1 MSKDKYQILS
11 DEIYQEIGGISNV
24 ESLIHCMTRLR
35 IKIRDMSKVNMEKL
49 KKINGVLG
57 VVEADTLEIVLGP
70 GVNTKVATI
79 MNNEAGVKE
88 GESFPETNSYQSN
101 KSEVEKKA
109 AEVHAAHK
117 ASLKKTWW
125 RAALQ
130 HISAIFVPLIPAF
143 VGAGLISGVA
153 GILRNLLTAKV
164 LPMSWNL
171 GVTVLAMISSAL
183 FAYLNIYVGINTAK
197 EFGATPGLGGIIGGI
212 VYLPGIVAPV
222 TIPNIF
228 DGKPLAAGQGG
239 IIGVLLGV
247 WLLSYVEK
255 FFHKHIADSVDII
268 FTPFLTILIMGLFT
282 IFVIMPLAGWFSN
295 SLVGGIN
302 WVLKVGGP
310 ISGFILGLFFLPMVM
325 LGLHQILTP
334 IHLEMIQKLGFT
346 PLLPILAMAGG
357 GQVGAA
363 IALWVKCR
371 KNKQL
376 VNMIKGALPVG
387 ILGVGEPLIY
397 GVTLPLGRP
406 FITACVGGGIGG
418 AVVAAFGQVGSI
430 AIGPSGVALIPL
442 IAHNMWWA
450 YVLGLLA
457 SYIGGFIATYF
468 WGIPKEAMLPADEAD
483 AEVEERREAEEEAYN
498 LNMSNAE
505 KKEVKDNSK
514 LTTQEIVA
522 PVDGQ
527 IEELDE
533 VEDQVFSQKMLGEG
547 FAIVPK
553 DGKIVAPVDGKI
565 ISVMS
570 TKHALTLKSTK
581 GNLEILLHMG
591 LDTVELKG
599 RPFDIKVKENEIV
612 KAGQPIA
619 QMDIEKIKEAGKDPV
634 VIMTITN
641 MDDVANFKLTATGEV
656 KADTPVLKITSK

>member
-11 DEIYQEIGGISNV
+11 DEIYQEIGGINNV

-88 GESFPETNSYQSN
+88 GETFPETNSYQSN

-125 RAALQ
+125 RSALQ

-222 TIPNIF
+222 SIPNIF

-346 PLLPILAMAGG
+346 PLLPILAMAGA

-363 IALWVKCR
+363 IALWVRCR
-371 KNKQL
+371 RNKQL

-406 FITACVGGGIGG
+406 FITACIGGGIGG
-418 AVVAAFGQVGSI
+418 AVVAAFGQVGAI
-430 AIGPSGVALIPL
+430 AIGPSGIALIPL
-442 IAHNMWWA
+442 IANNMWWA
-450 YVLGLLA
+450 YVIGLLSA
-457 SYIGGFIATYF
+457 YAGGFIATYF
-468 WGIPKEAMLPADEAD
+468 WGVPKEAMLPDGQESPVVA
-483 AEVEERREAEEEAYN
+483 ERRTAEEKATN
-498 LNMSNAE
+498 LDMKASNTAQ
-505 KKEVKDNSK
+505 VSQPV
-514 LTTQEIVA
+514 TQDIEA
-522 PVDGQ
+522 PVSGQ
-527 IEELDE
+527 IEGLEK
-533 VEDQVFSQKMLGEG
+533 VNDQVFSQKMLGEG
-547 FAIVPK
+547 FAIVPSNGSIVAPI
-553 DGKIVAPVDGKI
+553 DGKIV
-565 ISVMS
+565 SVMS
-570 TKHALTLKSTK
+570 TKHALTMTSAK
-581 GNLEILLHMG
+581 GNLEILIHLG
-591 LDTVELKG
+591 IDTVELKG
-599 RPFDIKVKENEIV
+599 EPFDITVKEGQEV
-612 KAGQPIA
+612 KGGQSLGT
-619 QMDIEKIKEAGKDPV
+619 MDIDQIKKAGKDPV
-634 VIMTITN
+634 VIMTVTN
-641 MDDVANFKLTATGEV
+641 KETVKDMKLLQSGEV
-656 KADTPVLKITSK
+656 KASAPVLEVTSK

>member
-11 DEIYQEIGGISNV
+11 DEIYQEIGGIGNV

-88 GESFPETNSYQSN
+88 GETFPETSSYQSN

-125 RAALQ
+125 RSALQ

-468 WGIPKEAMLPADEAD
+468 WGVPKEAMLPADEAD
-483 AEVEERREAEEEAYN
+483 A
-498 LNMSNAE
+498 
-505 KKEVKDNSK
+505 
-514 LTTQEIVA
+514 
-522 PVDGQ
+522 
-527 IEELDE
+527 E

-547 FAIVPK
+547 FAIIPK
-553 DGKIVAPVDGKI
+553 DGKIVAPVDGKVV
-565 ISVMS
+565 SVMS

-599 RPFDIKVKENEIV
+599 RPFDIKVKENDIV

-619 QMDIEKIKEAGKDPV
+619 QMDIGKIKEAGKDPA

-641 MDDVANFKLTATGEV
+641 MDDVSSFKLIATGKV
-656 KADTPVLKITSK
+656 KADMPVLKITSK

>member
-1 MSKDKYQILS
+1 
-11 DEIYQEIGGISNV
+11 
-24 ESLIHCMTRLR
+24 
-35 IKIRDMSKVNMEKL
+35 MSKVNMVAL

-79 MNNEAGVKE
+79 MNDEAGVKE
-88 GESFPETNSYQSN
+88 GEIFPTNSYQAS
-101 KSEVEKKA
+101 KSEVERKA

-125 RAALQ
+125 RVALQ

-153 GILRNLLTAKV
+153 GILRNMLTAKM
-164 LPMSWNL
+164 LPESWSLNI
-171 GVTVLAMISSAL
+171 TVLAMISSAL
-183 FAYLNIYVGINTAK
+183 FSFLNIYVGINTAK

-212 VYLPGIVAPV
+212 VYLPGIVAPI

-282 IFVIMPLAGWFSN
+282 VFFIMPLAGWFSN
-295 SLVGGIN
+295 SLVGAIN

-310 ISGFILGLFFLPMVM
+310 VSGFILGLLFLPMVM

-334 IHLEMIQKLGFT
+334 IHLEMIQKIGFT

-363 IALWVKCR
+363 IALWIKCR

-418 AVVAAFGQVGSI
+418 AVVAMFGQVGSI
-430 AIGPSGVALIPL
+430 AIGPSGAALIPL
-442 IAHNMWWA
+442 IANNMWWA

-457 SYIGGFIATYF
+457 AYAGGFIATYF
-468 WGIPKEAMLPADEAD
+468 WGVPKEAMLPDDQASPAV
-483 AEVEERREAEEEAYN
+483 AERREAEKEASN
-498 LNMSNAE
+498 LDMKTST
-505 KKEVKDNSK
+505 VI
-514 LTTQEIVA
+514 QEIEA
-522 PVDGQ
+522 PVSGK
-527 IEELDE
+527 IENLEKVDDE
-533 VEDQVFSQKMLGEG
+533 VFSQKMLGDG
-547 FAIVPK
+547 FAIIPSDGSIVAPL
-553 DGKIVAPVDGKI
+553 DGKIV
-565 ISVMS
+565 SVMS
-570 TKHALTLKSTK
+570 TKHALTMMSAK
-581 GNLEILLHMG
+581 GNLEILIHMG
-591 LDTVELKG
+591 IDTVELKG
-599 RPFDIKVKENEIV
+599 EPFTITVKEGQEV
-612 KAGQPIA
+612 KSGQQLGTMNIN
-619 QMDIEKIKEAGKDPV
+619 KIKEAGKDPV
-634 VIMTITN
+634 VMMTVTN
-641 MDDVANFKLTATGEV
+641 TEVIQNMKLLKSGEV
-656 KADTPVLKITSK
+656 KAGESVFKVSSK

>member
-1 MSKDKYQILS
+1 MEESKYQRLS
-11 DEIYQEIGGISNV
+11 DEIYAQIGGIDNV

-35 IKIRDMSKVNMEKL
+35 IKIRNMSKVNVAAL
-49 KKINGVLG
+49 KKIDGVLG
-57 VVEADTLEIVLGP
+57 VVEADTLEVVLGP
-70 GVNTKVATI
+70 GVNTKVAKI
-79 MNNEAGVKE
+79 MNDEAGVKE
-88 GESFPETNSYQSN
+88 GESFPTNSYQAN
-101 KSEVEKKA
+101 KSEVERKA

-130 HISAIFVPLIPAF
+130 HISAIFIPLIPAF

-153 GILRNLLTAKV
+153 GILRNMLTVKM
-164 LPMSWNL
+164 LPASWNL
-171 GVTVLAMISSAL
+171 GVTVLSMIASAL

-282 IFVIMPLAGWFSN
+282 VFLIMPLAGWFSN
-295 SLVGGIN
+295 SLVGAIN

-310 ISGFILGLFFLPMVM
+310 VAGFILGLFFLPMVM

-334 IHLEMIQKLGFT
+334 IHLEMIQKMGFT
-346 PLLPILAMAGG
+346 PLLPILAMAGA

-363 IALWVKCR
+363 IALWVRCR

-406 FITACVGGGIGG
+406 FITACIGGGIGG
-418 AVVAAFGQVGSI
+418 AVVAACGQVGAI
-430 AIGPSGVALIPL
+430 AIGPSGIALIPL
-442 IAHNMWWA
+442 IANNMWWA
-450 YVLGLLA
+450 YVIGLLSA
-457 SYIGGFIATYF
+457 YAGGFIATYF
-468 WGIPKEAMLPADEAD
+468 WGVPKEAMLP
-483 AEVEERREAEEEAYN
+483 
-498 LNMSNAE
+498 
-505 KKEVKDNSK
+505 
-514 LTTQEIVA
+514 
-522 PVDGQ
+522 DGQ
-527 IEELDE
+527 E
-533 VEDQVFSQKMLGEG
+533 S
-547 FAIVPK
+547 
-553 DGKIVAPVDGKI
+553 
-565 ISVMS
+565 
-570 TKHALTLKSTK
+570 
-581 GNLEILLHMG
+581 
-591 LDTVELKG
+591 
-599 RPFDIKVKENEIV
+599 
-612 KAGQPIA
+612 
-619 QMDIEKIKEAGKDPV
+619 PV
-634 VIMTITN
+634 V
-641 MDDVANFKLTATGEV
+641 AERKGY
-656 KADTPVLKITSK
+656 

>member
-1 MSKDKYQILS
+1 MEESKYQRLS
-11 DEIYQEIGGISNV
+11 DEIYAQIGGIDNV

-35 IKIRDMSKVNMEKL
+35 IKIRDMSKVNIAAL
-49 KKINGVLG
+49 KKIDGVLG
-57 VVEADTLEIVLGP
+57 VVEADTLEVVLGP
-70 GVNTKVATI
+70 GVNTKVAKI
-79 MNNEAGVKE
+79 MNDEAGVKE
-88 GESFPETNSYQSN
+88 GESFPTNSYQAN
-101 KSEVEKKA
+101 KSEVERKA

-153 GILRNLLTAKV
+153 GILRNMLTVKM
-164 LPMSWNL
+164 LPASWNL
-171 GVTVLAMISSAL
+171 GVTVLSMIASAL

-222 TIPNIF
+222 TISNIF

-282 IFVIMPLAGWFSN
+282 VFLIMPLAGWFSN
-295 SLVGGIN
+295 SLVGAIN

-310 ISGFILGLFFLPMVM
+310 VAGFILGLFFLPMVM

-334 IHLEMIQKLGFT
+334 IHLEMIQKMGFT
-346 PLLPILAMAGG
+346 PLLPILAMAGA

-363 IALWVKCR
+363 IALWVRCR

-406 FITACVGGGIGG
+406 FITACIGGGIGG
-418 AVVAAFGQVGSI
+418 AVVAAFGQVGAI
-430 AIGPSGVALIPL
+430 AIGPSGIALIPL
-442 IAHNMWWA
+442 IANNMWWA
-450 YVLGLLA
+450 YVIGLLSA
-457 SYIGGFIATYF
+457 YAGGFIATYF
-468 WGIPKEAMLPADEAD
+468 WGVPKEAMLPDGQESPVVA
-483 AEVEERREAEEEAYN
+483 ERRTAEEKATN
-498 LNMSNAE
+498 LDMKASNTAQ
-505 KKEVKDNSK
+505 VSQPV
-514 LTTQEIVA
+514 TQDIEA
-522 PVDGQ
+522 PVSGQ
-527 IEELDE
+527 IEGLEK
-533 VEDQVFSQKMLGEG
+533 VNDQVFSQKMLGEG
-547 FAIVPK
+547 FAIVPSNGSIVAPI
-553 DGKIVAPVDGKI
+553 DGKIV
-565 ISVMS
+565 SVMS
-570 TKHALTLKSTK
+570 TKHALTMTSAK
-581 GNLEILLHMG
+581 GNLEILIHLG
-591 LDTVELKG
+591 IDTVELKG
-599 RPFDIKVKENEIV
+599 EPFDITVKEGQEV
-612 KAGQPIA
+612 KGGQSLGT
-619 QMDIEKIKEAGKDPV
+619 MDIDQIKKAGKDPV
-634 VIMTITN
+634 VIMTVTN
-641 MDDVANFKLTATGEV
+641 KETVKDMKLLQSGEV
-656 KADTPVLKITSK
+656 KASAPVLEVTSK

>member
-88 GESFPETNSYQSN
+88 GETFPETSSYQSN

-125 RAALQ
+125 RLALQ

-468 WGIPKEAMLPADEAD
+468 WGVPKEAMLPADEAD
-483 AEVEERREAEEEAYN
+483 AEVKERREAEEQAYN
-498 LNMSNAE
+498 LNMSASDENE
-505 KKEVKDNSK
+505 RKDSVK

-570 TKHALTLKSTK
+570 TKHALTLKSTT